1 MDKVTEEQI
10 RQRMDEIL
18 EELSQ
23 HEEFNDCF
31 PTLEALG
38 DKGDIRITLVGR
50 PKMKGRRKLAEKVL
64 AFSEPLTS
72 LQDTF
77 NYPNVY
83 GPRSKDFNAES
94 IRAAYINL
102 WGDLMIEHTDGTV
115 EEFRVKS
122 ENLEAVKEKLRTNLG
137 KKLKA

>member
-1 MDKVTEEQI
+1 MEKVTEEQI

-18 EELSQ
+18 DELSQ
-23 HEEFNDCF
+23 HEEFNDCY

-50 PKMKGRRKLAEKVL
+50 PMMKGRRKLAEKVL
-64 AFSEPLTS
+64 AFNEPLTI

-83 GPRSKDFNAES
+83 GPRSKDFNAAS
-94 IRAAYINL
+94 VKATYFGPY
-102 WGDLMIEHTDGTV
+102 GDLMVEHTDGTV
-115 EEFRVKS
+115 EEFRVKH
-122 ENLEAVKEKLRTNLG
+122 ENLELVKEKLRANLG